1 MTRFAALVAYDG
13 AGYHGFQRQRAGQ
26 PTIQGEI
33 ERALTVLS
41 PEPVVITG
49 AGRTDSGVHALGQV
63 ISFTL
68 DWQHDTASLQR
79 AANANLAPDIA
90 ILQLKRVT
98 PSFHPRFDA
107 RSRAYEY
114 RIYNAPVR
122 HPVHRL
128 YSWHVPGRLNLAL
141 MTEAAQMLPGRQNF
155 ATFGTPPQG
164 NNCVREVLAARWE
177 RRGQFLVFHIR
188 ANAFLFRMVRSI
200 VGSLK
205 RVGEGAWSVEQFA
218 AVLQAQDRAQSGPA
232 APPQG
237 LFLTSV
243 EYDESIFDN
252 DYSGV
257 TGI

>member
-1 MTRFAALVAYDG
+1 MTRFAALIAYDG
-13 AGYHGFQRQRAGQ
+13 TAYYGFQRQREGQ
-26 PTIQGEI
+26 PTIQSEI
-33 ERALTVLS
+33 ERALSVLAR
-41 PEPVVITG
+41 ETIVITG

-68 DWQHDTASLQR
+68 DWQHDAASLQR
-79 AANANLAPDIA
+79 AINVNLAQDIA

-98 PSFHPRFDA
+98 SSFHPRFDA

-114 RIYNAPVR
+114 RIYNVSVR
-122 HPVHRL
+122 SPVHRL
-128 YSWHVPGRLNLAL
+128 YSWHVPKAL
-141 MTEAAQMLPGRQNF
+141 DLDLMAEAAQSLLGRQDF

-164 NNCVREVLAARWE
+164 VSCVREVLAAYWE
-177 RRGQFLVFHIR
+177 QRDEFLIFRIR

-205 RVGEGAWSVEQFA
+205 RVGDGTWSVKDFVA
-218 AVLQAQDRAQSGPA
+218 ALQARDRAQSGPA

-243 EYDESIFDN
+243 EYD
-252 DYSGV
+252 DYV
-257 TGI
+257 FT